1 MQQIQQIQQI
11 QHRYSSEQQ
20 RYSSRKCIFLC
31 NIFVMGVTD
40 CTADT
45 VYRRDSESWLEAVG
59 GRLGVWLGADVLHGG
74 VAE

>member
-1 MQQIQQIQQI
+1 
-11 QHRYSSEQQ
+11 
-20 RYSSRKCIFLC
+20 
-31 NIFVMGVTD
+31 MGVTD

-74 VAE
+74 VAEVA